1 MNFPCG
7 PPIRHVHFPYGPP
20 SRHLHIPARRYADQ
34 GDLHA
39 FLAARR
45 AAASPLREETVWSVF
60 EQAAAGLVHLHGL
73 RIVHRDIK
81 ARACGVM

>member
-1 MNFPCG
+1 MCVCVCVFVC
-7 PPIRHVHFPYGPP
+7 
-20 SRHLHIPARRYADQ
+20 AQ

-45 AAASPLREETVWSVF
+45 AAGAPLREETVWSVF
-60 EQAAAGLVHLHGL
+60 EQAAAGLAYLHSM

-81 ARACGVM
+81 ARSAALWPAHA